1 MAGRNDPTQEE
12 IARECLLIQSGW
24 SESERWSRLRSD
36 WRAAFRRVDGQRIE
50 FDASTYNE
58 HHGKTG

>member
-1 MAGRNDPTQEE
+1 MARTDPSPAE
-12 IARECLLIQSGW
+12 IAALCREIQSAW
-24 SESERWSRLRSD
+24 SEVERWSRLRSD